1 MKKRLAITA
10 AILALASGLGS
21 LALQSGHDQ
30 FQKALAK
37 ERSEGNLEEAIA
49 LYQKAIEETKDESL
63 AAQAQLRIGICY
75 EKLGLEKTNL
85 AQEAFQKVVDRY
97 PGQTDSV
104 KTAREKLALLQGGQ
118 AALKKG
124 SSLTSLR
131 LVWEGPDVELMG
143 GPSPDGRFVCYTDW
157 ESPLP
162 RGRIS
167 FGQGLVTGRPPDP
180 GGYLFGEGR
189 SVLLPHLRI

>member
-49 LYQKAIEETKDESL
+49 LYQKAIEETKDESP

-75 EKLGLEKTNL
+75 EKLGPEKANL
-85 AQEAFQKVVDRY
+85 AQEAFQRVVDRY

-104 KTAREKLALLQGGQ
+104 GDGQG
-118 AALKKG
+118 KI
-124 SSLTSLR
+124 
-131 LVWEGPDVELMG
+131 
-143 GPSPDGRFVCYTDW
+143 GPSPTRTSGPGKRSFPDKPASRLGGTRCRAHGGGLARR
-157 ESPLP
+157 PLHLLY
-162 RGRIS
+162 RLGH
-167 FGQGLVTGRPPDP
+167 GRP
-180 GGYLFGEGR
+180 G
-189 SVLLPHLRI
+189 HL